1 MRINR
6 YESVAYINL
15 SSEHIPGGYFDYRQL
30 IMKGLCDAIGEFHAN
45 ETEKNSENLILR
57 GVLMR
62 GGCLIFCSILIILD
76 LYKRVYEL
84 KWSPL

>member
-6 YESVAYINL
+6 CESVGNINL

-62 GGCLIFCSILIILD
+62 GVPNFLFNPNHFGPI
-76 LYKRVYEL
+76 KRVYV
-84 KWSPL
+84 

>member
-6 YESVAYINL
+6 YESSAYINL

-30 IMKGLCDAIGEFHAN
+30 LMKGFCDAIGEFHAN

-62 GGCLIFCSILIILD
+62 GGAYFFVQS
-76 LYKRVYEL
+76 
-84 KWSPL
+84 

>member
-6 YESVAYINL
+6 YESVRNINL

-30 IMKGLCDAIGEFHAN
+30 LMTGKCDTIGEFHAN
-45 ETEKNSENLILR
+45 KTMKNIENPVFR
-57 GVLMR
+57 GGFNE

-76 LYKRVYEL
+76 L
-84 KWSPL
+84 

>member
-6 YESVAYINL
+6 YESVRNINL

-30 IMKGLCDAIGEFHAN
+30 LMTGKCDTIGEFHAN
-45 ETEKNSENLILR
+45 KTMKNSENLIL
-57 GVLMR
+57 R

-76 LYKRVYEL
+76 PYKRVYV
-84 KWSPL
+84 

>member
-30 IMKGLCDAIGEFHAN
+30 LMKGFCEAIGIFHAH
-45 ETEKNSENLILR
+45 ETVKNSENLR
-57 GVLMR
+57 LM
-62 GGCLIFCSILIILD
+62 GF
-76 LYKRVYEL
+76 
-84 KWSPL
+84 